1 MLYAEGAAGTI
12 RASLITKAPGNGIEI
27 TSGARPSVAGNTAT
41 LPIEIFSQLT
51 TSVLRPSLY
60 ALGAITTVGTLLM
73 VLVITVITGLIVRR
87 NTRAQARADA
97 ALAGTVLEEP
107 TEASVPG
114 IAAPAR

>member
-1 MLYAEGAAGTI
+1 
-12 RASLITKAPGNGIEI
+12 
-27 TSGARPSVAGNTAT
+27 
-41 LPIEIFSQLT
+41 
-51 TSVLRPSLY
+51 
-60 ALGAITTVGTLLM
+60 M